1 MVATFGYHYI
11 TPPKKERHCM
21 FANLSKLSDLKCGL
35 ISQDLVLYKALLWQS
50 SVDNMWIIYTKT
62 LILVVKGLLPLWSFP
77 CKWRKD
83 VSLRKFS
90 TPIHNNTEAER
101 IWRHINPSFI
111 NFLDKIFWKL
121 FRKYITWFIKLGI
134 KLDND
139 IVSLSM
145 CYIVFNIIWDMLTN
159 TSLIGNKGNRI
170 CSNLTRCIIM
180 L

>member
-134 KLDND
+134 KLDNN
-139 IVSLSM
+139 IRAWYCITKHVSSISYEICWQTLPSSVIKETE
-145 CYIVFNIIWDMLTN
+145 YVPIWRDVL
-159 TSLIGNKGNRI
+159 
-170 CSNLTRCIIM
+170 
-180 L
+180 